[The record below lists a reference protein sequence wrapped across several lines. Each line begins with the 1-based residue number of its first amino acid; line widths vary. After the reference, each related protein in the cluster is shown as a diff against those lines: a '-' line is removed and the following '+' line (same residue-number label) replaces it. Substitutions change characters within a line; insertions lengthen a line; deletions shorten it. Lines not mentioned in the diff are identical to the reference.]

1 MFDLLIKNILERNI
15 HLTSEEIKILQSK
28 FTHKHFRKHQY
39 ILQQGELSHFENFIV
54 NGLTRTYEVDEKG
67 QEHILQFGMED
78 WWIGDMYSFLSGKPS
93 AFNID
98 CLEDTE
104 VLRITKPNLE
114 LLYSEVPKMNQYFRL
129 LLEKALIATNQR
141 IIASLRKTAA
151 ERYLEFLEKYPRI
164 DQRVSNHQIA
174 SFLGITP
181 QSLSRVRRDLS
192 R

>member
-1 MFDLLIKNILERNI
+1 
-15 HLTSEEIKILQSK
+15 
-28 FTHKHFRKHQY
+28 
-39 ILQQGELSHFENFIV
+39 
-54 NGLTRTYEVDEKG
+54 
-67 QEHILQFGMED
+67 MED
-78 WWIGDMYSFLSGKPS
+78 WWIGDMYSFLSGNPS

-104 VLRITKPNLE
+104 VLQITKPNLDQ
-114 LLYSEVPKMNQYFRL
+114 LYNEVPKMNQYFRL
-129 LLEKALIATNQR
+129 LLEKALITTNQR

-151 ERYLEFLEKYPRI
+151 ERYLEFLEKYPHI

-181 QSLSRVRRDLS
+181 QSLSRVRRELS

>member
-1 MFDLLIKNILERNI
+1 MFDLLLKNISKRDI
-15 HLTSEEIKILQSK
+15 HLTHEETTILQSK

-39 ILQQGELSHFENFIV
+39 ILQQGELSRFENFIV

-78 WWIGDMYSFLSGKPS
+78 WWIGDMYSFLLGKPS

-104 VLRITKPNLE
+104 VLQITKPNLE

-151 ERYLEFLEKYPRI
+151 ERYLEFL
-164 DQRVSNHQIA
+164 
-174 SFLGITP
+174 
-181 QSLSRVRRDLS
+181 
-192 R
+192 

>member
-1 MFDLLIKNILERNI
+1 MFELLIRNI
-15 HLTSEEIKILQSK
+15 SKRGIDLTPEEISILQSK
-28 FTHKHFRKHQY
+28 CTHKHFRKHQY
-39 ILQQGELSHFENFIV
+39 ILQQGEFSRVENFIV
-54 NGLTRTYEVDEKG
+54 DGLTRTYEVDEKG

-104 VLRITKPNLE
+104 VLQITKPNLDQ
-114 LLYSEVPKMNQYFRL
+114 LYSEVPKMNQYFRL
-129 LLEKALIATNQR
+129 LLEKALITTNQR

-192 R
+192 K

>member
-1 MFDLLIKNILERNI
+1 MFDLLIKNILKRNI
-15 HLTSEEIKILQSK
+15 HLTPEEIKILQSK

-39 ILQQGELSHFENFIV
+39 ILQQGELSRFENFIV

-104 VLRITKPNLE
+104 VLQITKPNLE
-114 LLYSEVPKMNQYFRL
+114 QLYSEVPKMNQYFRQ
-129 LLEKALIATNQR
+129 LLEKALITTNQR

>member
-1 MFDLLIKNILERNI
+1 MFELLIRNI
-15 HLTSEEIKILQSK
+15 SKRGIDLTQEEISILQSK

-39 ILQQGELSHFENFIV
+39 ILQQGEFSRVENFIV
-54 NGLTRTYEVDEKG
+54 DGLTRTYEVDEKG

-104 VLRITKPNLE
+104 VLQITKPNLDQ
-114 LLYSEVPKMNQYFRL
+114 LYSEVPKMNQYFRL
-129 LLEKALIATNQR
+129 LLEKALITTNQR

-192 R
+192 K

>member
-1 MFDLLIKNILERNI
+1 MFDLLIKNILKRNI
-15 HLTSEEIKILQSK
+15 HLTPEEIKILQSK

-39 ILQQGELSHFENFIV
+39 ILQQGELSRFENFIV
-54 NGLTRTYEVDEKG
+54 TGLTRTYEVDEKG

>member
-1 MFDLLIKNILERNI
+1 MFDLLIRNILKRNI
-15 HLTSEEIKILQSK
+15 HLTPDEIKILQSK
-28 FTHKHFRKHQY
+28 FTYKHFRKHQY
-39 ILQQGELSHFENFIV
+39 ILQQGELSRVESFIV

-104 VLRITKPNLE
+104 VLQITKSNLE
-114 LLYSEVPKMNQYFRL
+114 QLYGEVPKMNQYFRL
-129 LLEKALIATNQR
+129 LLEKALISTNQR

-151 ERYLEFLEKYPRI
+151 ERYLEFLEKYPFI
-164 DQRVSNHQIA
+164 NQRVSNHQIA

-181 QSLSRVRRDLS
+181 QSLSRVRKDLS

>member
-28 FTHKHFRKHQY
+28 FTRKHFRKHQY
-39 ILQQGELSHFENFIV
+39 ILQQGELSRFENFIV

-192 R
+192 M

>member
-1 MFDLLIKNILERNI
+1 MFELLIRNI
-15 HLTSEEIKILQSK
+15 SKRGIDLTQEEINILQSK

-39 ILQQGELSHFENFIV
+39 ILQQGEFSRVENFIV
-54 NGLTRTYEVDEKG
+54 TGLTRTYEVDEKG

-78 WWIGDMYSFLSGKPS
+78 WWIGDMYSFLSDKTS

-104 VLRITKPNLE
+104 VLQITKPNLDQ
-114 LLYSEVPKMNQYFRL
+114 LYSDVPKMNQYFRL
-129 LLEKALIATNQR
+129 LLEKALITTNQR
-141 IIASLRKTAA
+141 IIASLRMTAA